1 MRHRKFVLLL
11 VFVPVG
17 LAAGAEDPAVAN
29 HVSVLMQQG
38 SAHMHQN
45 RYVEAEASY
54 RASLK
59 ACERDEEAK
68 PCEQYPVILSSLGA
82 VYYFKNQF
90 AKAEPLLVQA
100 LDYLSGNM
108 NHWEDLSNALYN
120 LAALYRAQA
129 RYADAEHLYERALR
143 MIEDL
148 NGGADPSLLPVLNG
162 LAALY
167 QEKGDYQNARREI
180 DRAITISNR
189 HSDTILP
196 DAAASFALLG
206 IILEAQA
213 DLEEAES
220 WLSRSL
226 RLRQQLFGLKAAVT
240 ADTQVELALVYRRE
254 GRLSEAEDLYRRAI
268 ATYRDEPAAKYLPV
282 ALHNLGQVLI
292 EQQNTKEADR
302 LLREAIAIW
311 EKQLGPEHPDVAAG
325 LTSLG
330 ILLTSKNKLSEAES
344 LLRRAS
350 DIDQKSLP
358 PNNPQVGYDR
368 ENLAAVA
375 VSRKHYAEAQ
385 VLLEE
390 AKAILESRLPPS
402 HPEMGRILA
411 RLGEVHLR
419 QGDLEQSETLYQ
431 GALTILEHAWGQ
443 ESPLLLPLLEN
454 YSVVLRSR
462 KDYAAAA
469 SVDMRTMRI
478 RVKQAL
484 GTPSRE

>member
-1 MRHRKFVLLL
+1 
-11 VFVPVG
+11 
-17 LAAGAEDPAVAN
+17 
-29 HVSVLMQQG
+29 
-38 SAHMHQN
+38 
-45 RYVEAEASY
+45 
-54 RASLK
+54 
-59 ACERDEEAK
+59 
-68 PCEQYPVILSSLGA
+68 
-82 VYYFKNQF
+82 
-90 AKAEPLLVQA
+90 
-100 LDYLSGNM
+100 
-108 NHWEDLSNALYN
+108 
-120 LAALYRAQA
+120 
-129 RYADAEHLYERALR
+129 
-143 MIEDL
+143 
-148 NGGADPSLLPVLNG
+148 VLNG

-189 HSDTILP
+189 HSDTSLP

-220 WLSRSL
+220 WLRRSL

-240 ADTQVELALVYRRE
+240 ADTQVELALVYRRQ

-282 ALHNLGQVLI
+282 ALHNLGQILI

-375 VSRKHYAEAQ
+375 VSREHYAEAQ

-431 GALTILEHAWGQ
+431 GALTVLEHAWGQ